1 MVVGGKCELCVW
13 DPTPHARFACPRVRT
28 RARLDRACARLR
40 LPSDRVL
47 ARAYAPGAYVR
58 AVNYFAR
65 VFYTASPAVRL
76 VVVARKGLTPI
87 REWCNLSPI
96 EQHNGDCTHD

>member
-1 MVVGGKCELCVW
+1 MVGGQNCELCVW

-65 VFYTASPAVRL
+65 DYLLAREGYPLGGRREKRL
-76 VVVARKGLTPI
+76 DTDSRMVQSVTV
-87 REWCNLSPI
+87 E
-96 EQHNGDCTHD
+96 